1 MAAMIPEQ
9 LSKWLSEVLGDRL
22 KCVMLHGSAVA
33 GDFVAGES
41 NYNLLVVIEPLGLS
55 ELRAVGPPL
64 AAWDRAG
71 HAVPILF
78 SPGQLNASLDL
89 FPIEM
94 LDIKQWRRIL
104 FGSDLLTE
112 VRVEPMHLRRAVERE
127 LTGKLLA
134 LRGKYAVVA
143 DNPRAVRE
151 LMVAS
156 LSTFLVLF
164 RAALRVYE
172 TEVPETKL
180 EATRALAK
188 HIAFDA
194 EPFERLFEMKQSSP
208 GARRGVADVSFAA
221 YLGAIEGVAKA
232 INNFNDVKGSDR

>member
-9 LSKWLSEVLGDRL
+9 LSKWLSEVLGERL

-55 ELRAVGPPL
+55 ELQAVGPPL

-71 HAVPILF
+71 HAAPILF

-94 LDIKQWRRIL
+94 LDIKQSRRIL

-112 VRVEPMHLRRAVERE
+112 VRVEPMRLRRAVERE
-127 LTGKLLA
+127 LTGRLLA

-143 DNPRAVRE
+143 DNPRAVQE
-151 LMVAS
+151 LMLGS

-164 RAALRVYE
+164 RAALRLYE
-172 TEVPETKL
+172 ADVPETKL

-188 HIAFDA
+188 HIEFDVA
-194 EPFERLFEMKQSSP
+194 PFERLFAMKQSLSA
-208 GARRGVADVSFAA
+208 ARRGAIDVSFAA
-221 YLGAIEGVAKA
+221 YLGAIEAVTAA
-232 INNFNDVKGSDR
+232 INFFNSSKEKK